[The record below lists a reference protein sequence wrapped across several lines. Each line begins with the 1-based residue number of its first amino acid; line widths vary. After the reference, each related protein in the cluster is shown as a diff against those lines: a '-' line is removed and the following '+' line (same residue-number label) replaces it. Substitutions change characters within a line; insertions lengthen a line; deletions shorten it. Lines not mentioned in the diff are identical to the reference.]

1 MDYNATTPVDPQ
13 VLDAMLPYLKNHFG
27 NPSSGHTYG
36 QRAHEATV
44 SAREKTAAMIGCEPD
59 ELIFTSCGSESNNQA
74 IIGTAFAQGKK
85 GHIVTSKIEHPAV
98 LDTCRYLEEKFG
110 YRVTY
115 LPVDRLGMVT
125 IDDLEK
131 AITDET
137 ILVTIMHANNET
149 GTIQP
154 IEEISKIT
162 KRKNVTLHTD
172 AAQSCGKI
180 PVDVNKLGVD
190 LLTIAGHK
198 LYAPKGVGALYIRN
212 GTKIDS
218 IIHGGGQEKS
228 RRAGTENVP
237 YMTGLG
243 KACEIVRKDLANSM
257 LRVKTLRDRLHNGL
271 LEKLGEDAIV
281 LNGHPT
287 DRLPNTLNL
296 SFIGVIGENLLK
308 DLPEIATSTGSACHS
323 GSMKPSPVLSAMGVP
338 REIALGAVRFSLGRW
353 TSKEEIDFVIELIS
367 KKVSQSAR

>member
-1 MDYNATTPVDPQ
+1 
-13 VLDAMLPYLKNHFG
+13 
-27 NPSSGHTYG
+27 
-36 QRAHEATV
+36 
-44 SAREKTAAMIGCEPD
+44 
-59 ELIFTSCGSESNNQA
+59 
-74 IIGTAFAQGKK
+74 
-85 GHIVTSKIEHPAV
+85 
-98 LDTCRYLEEKFG
+98 
-110 YRVTY
+110 VTY
-115 LPVDRLGMVT
+115 LPVDKFGMVT
-125 IDDLEK
+125 IDDLQK
-131 AITDET
+131 MITDET

-162 KRKNVTLHTD
+162 KRKNITLHTD

-218 IIHGGGQEKS
+218 IIHGGGQEKG

-243 KACEIVRKDLANSM
+243 RACEIATKDLPNSM
-257 LRVKTLRDRLHNGL
+257 LRVKSLRDRLHNGL

-287 DRLPNTLNL
+287 NRLPNTLNL
-296 SFIGVIGENLLK
+296 SFKGIIGEDLLK

-323 GSMKPSPVLSAMGVP
+323 GSMEPSPVLSVMGVP

-353 TSKEEIDFVIELIS
+353 SSKEEIDSVVDLIT
-367 KKVSQSAR
+367 KRVSQITLQAKT